1 MSVSC
6 ALFFALPLAA
16 LWCASWFTLS
26 CSWQIERRKKEP
38 QEEGDS
44 IFVENSCLHLSQH
57 ICECGAYRGSTYNKS
72 RGERRK
78 DSCTILCVKKCLYV
92 VGTHVRIGGLGYIPT
107 TSPGGRPGAKNTSH
121 SLEIYGLTHSN
132 VFLLP
137 SSDLSCVLVRKWW
150 GTLKTKCLSEVH

>member
-1 MSVSC
+1 MPPPFP
-6 ALFFALPLAA
+6 A
-16 LWCASWFTLS
+16 
-26 CSWQIERRKKEP
+26 
-38 QEEGDS
+38 
-44 IFVENSCLHLSQH
+44 H

-92 VGTHVRIGGLGYIPT
+92 VGTHVRIGGLGST

-132 VFLLP
+132 VFLL
-137 SSDLSCVLVRKWW
+137 SNSDLSCVL
-150 GTLKTKCLSEVH
+150 

>member
-1 MSVSC
+1 MPPLFPSTYVSVR
-6 ALFFALPLAA
+6 
-16 LWCASWFTLS
+16 
-26 CSWQIERRKKEP
+26 I
-38 QEEGDS
+38 
-44 IFVENSCLHLSQH
+44 
-57 ICECGAYRGSTYNKS
+57 GSTYNKS

-78 DSCTILCVKKCLYV
+78 DSGTILCVKKCLYV

-137 SSDLSCVLVRKWW
+137 SSDLSCVLVRKW
-150 GTLKTKCLSEVH
+150 

>member
-1 MSVSC
+1 MSFRKIKNERKLCVILC
-6 ALFFALPLAA
+6 TPARCVVMCVMVYFELQLANR
-16 LWCASWFTLS
+16 
-26 CSWQIERRKKEP
+26 EKKEGTSRRRGLNFRGKFMP
-38 QEEGDS
+38 PLFPS
-44 IFVENSCLHLSQH
+44 TYVSVRI
-57 ICECGAYRGSTYNKS
+57 GSTYNKS

-137 SSDLSCVLVRKWW
+137 SSDLSCVLVRKW
-150 GTLKTKCLSEVH
+150 